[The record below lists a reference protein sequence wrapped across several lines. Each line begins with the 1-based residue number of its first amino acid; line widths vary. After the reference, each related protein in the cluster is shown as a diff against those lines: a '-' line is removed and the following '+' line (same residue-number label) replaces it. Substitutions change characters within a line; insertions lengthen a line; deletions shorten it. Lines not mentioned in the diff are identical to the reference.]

1 MKGLV
6 LVAFLGLFTACATM
20 PPSEEAAREAK
31 MAASKQQYCQMAENH
46 AGEIQ
51 ARVSRMFP
59 GMKVTVRNIS
69 CEIVMPGLGRSF
81 YSAEVSLSGKVIN
94 QMEVISM
101 AADLGDGWKLVR
113 EEPIYA
119 IDHIGEKFH
128 WFIQLPVREKPS
140 IEI

>member
-6 LVAFLGLFTACATM
+6 LVAFLGLFAACATM
-20 PPSEEAAREAK
+20 PLSEEAAREAK
-31 MAASKQQYCQMAENH
+31 IAASKQQYCQMAESH

-51 ARVSRMFP
+51 AGISRMFP
-59 GMKVTVRNIS
+59 GMKVTVHTTS
-69 CEIVMPGLGRSF
+69 CEMIMPDLGRSF
-81 YSAEVSLSGKVIN
+81 YSVEVSLSGKVIN

-128 WFIQLPVREKPS
+128 WFIQLPVQGKPS
-140 IEI
+140 VEI